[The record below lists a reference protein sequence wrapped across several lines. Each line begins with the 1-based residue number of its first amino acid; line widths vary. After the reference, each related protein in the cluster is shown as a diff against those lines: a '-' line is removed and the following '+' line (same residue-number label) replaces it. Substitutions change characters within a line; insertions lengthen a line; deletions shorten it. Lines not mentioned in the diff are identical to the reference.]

1 MYSLTS
7 KHSKQGFDKSMLL
20 NVRRGRFEEIVKAVK
35 SRLVNKSSADIEQV
49 LQIQNIINGE
59 INIIASKIL
68 QRQKLCLVE
77 HAIKLPA
84 ATLRRVDQ
92 ALMLAKLST
101 AIDRQLQKI
110 DINNAPDSDHEYRM
124 MMAECQ
130 LQLQW
135 LYLLKHIKSQWR
147 QYYHERIGWQTSTY
161 TMSDAFQQL
170 PDDYRVDPVH
180 LEESIQLAFQSEGL
194 STLSLRLLAIRH
206 LSLTRHLT
214 DSHLNAS
221 AVWNDGDSPSPLYDN
236 CLSIL
241 TAESLRSAQSIARLK
256 NFLSNN
262 DTVIP
267 SHCYLSVIL
276 EYQYSQIVNFVR
288 YKNYGDRLLN
298 QSYIQ
303 DLIRWVQLR
312 AIQKQQQNSVTL
324 ISLVDLIELQSWFV
338 KYYSR
343 LWQFHL
349 IESRDYS
356 RLSYHLGKLRQMAK
370 ISTAQRISNSQ
381 AIGFERISDSS
392 SQIYSGFYQNDINGD
407 LKLAAD
413 YLANLGTMTSKP
425 LTGQS
430 DIQQGVLELW
440 TNYVLSISMAL
451 PHNRTPKQDQQMK
464 SMIATEL
471 SLSFRDLISSMP
483 VQELWQ
489 DIRDSHSKQDSAQ
502 KVGPLRKTI
511 KSIMDVAS
519 RCDHHQLTFELWNML
534 LENNSRIDG
543 LRRLMIF
550 SGSSTAITNKGGLS
564 FDEQFMVSTLDQAYK
579 EWQQQNSQNLISIDG
594 PIVSIVIDSLGFSSD
609 RQLLLEFYRNL
620 TLEMKQDHPVEQHGR
635 LNIEQNHYCSL
646 IEAFARNQMFEQAI
660 DALIRQQQSQEK
672 RSVVGQQSQDQDS
685 AQDIKDN
692 GNTSPPVSF
701 KSASAIYSFMK
712 RNNEVSR
719 KYDHIMIYLE
729 SIHPKLLSQI

>member
-1 MYSLTS
+1 
-7 KHSKQGFDKSMLL
+7 MLL

-59 INIIASKIL
+59 INSLASRIL
-68 QRQKLCLVE
+68 QGQKLYLVE
-77 HAIKLPA
+77 HAVKLPQ

-101 AIDRQLQKI
+101 AIDRQLQKF
-110 DINNAPDSDHEYRM
+110 DIYGAPDSDYEYRM

-135 LYLLKHIKSQWR
+135 LYLLKHVKSKWR
-147 QYYHERIGWQTSTY
+147 HYFHERIGWQSSTY
-161 TMSDAFQQL
+161 TLSDAFQQL

-180 LEESIQLAFQSEGL
+180 LEDSIQLAFQSHGQ
-194 STLSLRLLAIRH
+194 SSQSLRLLAIRH

-214 DSHLNAS
+214 DDHLKAS
-221 AVWNDGDSPSPLYDN
+221 VVWNDGDSLSPLYNN
-236 CLSIL
+236 CISIL
-241 TAESLRSAQSIARLK
+241 TAESLNSAQSISKLK
-256 NFLSNN
+256 NFLSAN
-262 DTVIP
+262 DIVIP

-276 EYQYSQIVNFVR
+276 EYQYHQMINFVR
-288 YKNYGDRLLN
+288 QRNYGDKLQD
-298 QSYIQ
+298 QSLIQ
-303 DLIRWVQLR
+303 DLVRWIQLR
-312 AIQKQQQNSVTL
+312 AIQKQQQQQNSETQ
-324 ISLVDLIELQSWFV
+324 ISQADLIELQSWFV
-338 KYYSR
+338 KYYSK
-343 LWQFHL
+343 LWQLHL
-349 IESRDYS
+349 VESRDYS
-356 RLSYHLGKLRQMAK
+356 RLSYHLGKLRQMSK
-370 ISTAQRISNSQ
+370 ISTAQRVTSSQ
-381 AIGFERISDSS
+381 TIDIERISDLSS
-392 SQIYSGFYQNDINGD
+392 SLIHSGFYQSDINGD
-407 LKLAAD
+407 LKLAVD
-413 YLANLGTMTSKP
+413 YLANLGTMTIKP

-430 DIQQGVLELW
+430 NIQQGVLKLW

-489 DIRDSHSKQDSAQ
+489 DIRDTHSSKQDSAQ

-534 LENNSRIDG
+534 LENNSQIDG
-543 LRRLMIF
+543 LRRLMIS
-550 SGSSTAITNKGGLS
+550 SGSSSSSSSSSTTAITNRGQLS
-564 FDEQFMVSTLDQAYK
+564 FDEQFMVSILDQAYK
-579 EWQQQNSQNLISIDG
+579 EWQQQNSHNSFTIDG

-620 TLEMKQDHPVEQHGR
+620 TLEMEQDYPVDDQYGR
-635 LNIEQNHYCSL
+635 LNIEQNHYCSF

-672 RSVVGQQSQDQDS
+672 RSVVGQYSQDQDS
-685 AQDIKDN
+685 AQEFSDN
-692 GNTSPPVSF
+692 GYTSPAVSF
-701 KSASAIYSFMK
+701 KSASSICSFMK

-719 KYDHIMIYLE
+719 KYDHIMLYLE
-729 SIHPKLLSQI
+729 SIHPKLLS